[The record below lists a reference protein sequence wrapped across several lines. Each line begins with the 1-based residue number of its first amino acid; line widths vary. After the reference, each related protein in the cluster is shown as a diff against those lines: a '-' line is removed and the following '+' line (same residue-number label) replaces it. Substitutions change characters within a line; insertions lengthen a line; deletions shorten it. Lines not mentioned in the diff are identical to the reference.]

1 MGQQL
6 LEAVEGSRQQ
16 TRVLTRRLEALG
28 LLVPFDA
35 VAMPRQGD
43 RMRLQGL
50 HRVDEER
57 LLQVPGRDLR
67 TMMRKG
73 ELRAVYA
80 HLNSLENFGRL
91 LDLAQRGDPVS
102 A

>member
-1 MGQQL
+1 
-6 LEAVEGSRQQ
+6 
-16 TRVLTRRLEALG
+16 
-28 LLVPFDA
+28 
-35 VAMPRQGD
+35 
-43 RMRLQGL
+43 
-50 HRVDEER
+50 
-57 LLQVPGRDLR
+57 
-67 TMMRKG
+67 MRKG